1 MKKNKIVYAGLAA
14 DILHEGHINI
24 LKHANKLGEVVAG
37 LLTDKAIA
45 SYKQLPLLNYNQ
57 RSVLKNI
64 KYVKKVIPQKTL
76 DYRPNLIKLNHIL

>member
-24 LKHANKLGEVVAG
+24 LKHANKLGEVVVG

-57 RSVLKNI
+57 EESVLKNI
-64 KYVKKVIPQKTL
+64 KYVK
-76 DYRPNLIKLNHIL
+76 R